1 LNKGGKPGLEQND
14 ETGQNSI
21 QAAMNGL
28 SSQPTKNGLNAET
41 AAGIEIA
48 NSILHKNNEQ
58 DLTLSLTQ
66 QKKK

>member
-1 LNKGGKPGLEQND
+1 
-14 ETGQNSI
+14 
-21 QAAMNGL
+21 MNGL

-58 DLTLSLTQ
+58 ETTLSLSEHRS
-66 QKKK
+66 